1 MLGQTPDFGSW
12 HAWVN
17 EAALAA
23 FAVFACFVVYKVV
36 MHGGKKAMEL
46 GERYVTSTESL
57 HETLRASEDNRSR
70 LCERHAA
77 GLEDVTEA
85 VSVGNQHLSQL
96 VQLHQAP
103 GGSVHDAIGVIHK
116 DHVDIQRGKRVML
129 HACRMCREVA
139 RREFPNSAAEVDKH
153 CAEIEREIGE
163 A

>member
-77 GLEDVTEA
+77 GLRQAGDAARLPDVPGSGA
-85 VSVGNQHLSQL
+85 AGVSQ
-96 VQLHQAP
+96 
-103 GGSVHDAIGVIHK
+103 
-116 DHVDIQRGKRVML
+116 QRGRSGQALCGDRAGDRGGV
-129 HACRMCREVA
+129 RA
-139 RREFPNSAAEVDKH
+139 RRDN
-153 CAEIEREIGE
+153 
-163 A
+163 